1 MYVNPAKEVNTRMG
15 EAKRRKL
22 AGNTA
27 PNKKWHA
34 DKAARKRAKKL
45 AAQERA
51 NNRILYPALQK

>member
-1 MYVNPAKEVNTRMG
+1 MG